1 MQRSSAE
8 LLEAARGGDRAAI
21 EELLVRHLP
30 GLRAFV
36 RLRAGPLVRRRE
48 AESDLVQS
56 VCREVL
62 LHAGD
67 FRHGGEPAFRH
78 WLYATAVRK
87 ILNKQD
93 FHTAQ
98 RRDLRAEQPPSP
110 DGTLALDAYA
120 SFSSPSGHLV
130 TAEEL
135 ARIEQA
141 FDELPADYREVILLS
156 RVVGLPRAEVALSM
170 GRSEGSVRN
179 LLHRALATL
188 SELLERGEQADE

>member
-1 MQRSSAE
+1 MQRSSEE
-8 LLEAARGGDRAAI
+8 LLAAARGGDRPAI
-21 EELLVRHLP
+21 EELLLRHLP

-67 FRHGGEPAFRH
+67 FRHGGEPGFRH

-87 ILNKQD
+87 ILNKQE

-98 RRDLRAEQPPSP
+98 RRDLGAEESP
-110 DGTLALDAYA
+110 GAEALLDAYGT
-120 SFSSPSGHLV
+120 FSSPSRHLA

-141 FDELPADYREVILLS
+141 FDALPEDYREVVLLS
-156 RVVGLPRAEVALSM
+156 RVVGLPRAEVARAM
-170 GRSEGSVRN
+170 DRSEGAVRN

-188 SELLERGEQADE
+188 SQRLDMDDA

>member
-1 MQRSSAE
+1 MQRSSEE
-8 LLEAARGGDRAAI
+8 LLEAARGGDRRAL
-21 EELLVRHLP
+21 EELLLRHLS

-87 ILNKQD
+87 ILNKQE

-98 RRDLRAEQPPSP
+98 RRDLRAEELPGA
-110 DGTLALDAYA
+110 DGAGVLDAYA
-120 SFSSPSGHLV
+120 TFSSPSRKLV

-141 FDELPADYREVILLS
+141 FDGLPEDYREVVLLS
-156 RVVGLPRAEVALSM
+156 RVVGLTRAEVAAAM
-170 GRSEGSVRN
+170 GRSEPSVRN
-179 LLHRALATL
+179 LLHRALAAL
-188 SELLERGEQADE
+188 SQRLDLDAG

>member
-1 MQRSSAE
+1 MQRSSEE
-8 LLEAARGGDRAAI
+8 LLDAARGGDRPAL
-21 EELLVRHLP
+21 EELLLRHLS

-87 ILNKQD
+87 ILNKQE

-98 RRDLRAEQPPSP
+98 RRDLRAEEAPTA
-110 DGTLALDAYA
+110 DGAGVLAAYA
-120 SFSSPSGHLV
+120 TFSSPSRHLV

-141 FDELPADYREVILLS
+141 FDALPDDYREVVLLS
-156 RVVGLPRAEVALSM
+156 RVVGLTRAEVAAAM
-170 GRSEGSVRN
+170 GRTESSVRN
-179 LLHRALATL
+179 LLHRALAAL
-188 SELLERGEQADE
+188 SQRLDLGAE

>member
-1 MQRSSAE
+1 MHRSSEE
-8 LLEAARGGDRAAI
+8 LLDAARGGDRAAV
-21 EELLVRHLP
+21 EELLLRHLP

-67 FRHGGEPAFRH
+67 FRRGGEPGFRH

-87 ILNKQD
+87 ILNKQE

-98 RRDLRAEQPPSP
+98 RRDLRAEELQ
-110 DGTLALDAYA
+110 GGEGAALLDLYA
-120 SFSSPSGHLV
+120 AFSSPSRRLA

-141 FDELPADYREVILLS
+141 FDALPEDYREVILLA
-156 RVVGLPRAEVALSM
+156 RVVGMPRAEVAAAL
-170 GRSEGSVRN
+170 GRSEAAVRN
-179 LLHRALATL
+179 LLHRALALL
-188 SELLERGEQADE
+188 SQRLDPEGE